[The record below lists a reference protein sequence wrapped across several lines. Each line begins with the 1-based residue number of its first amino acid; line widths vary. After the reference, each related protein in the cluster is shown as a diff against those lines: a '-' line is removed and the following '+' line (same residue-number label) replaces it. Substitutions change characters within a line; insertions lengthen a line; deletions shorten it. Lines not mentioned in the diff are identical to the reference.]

1 MVYELLSSFLL
12 LYTHLASVSVSVEVF
27 SVFLDVYHPQ
37 RLECIASIIKNRF
50 MHAILITEILN
61 TFIKG
66 RSSSYVECSTFIDEF
81 YIIAQTFGYC
91 FLHVF
96 KMPVNINF
104 ETNSRAVIFL
114 LKDLWRIIRTS
125 QILELERML
134 KNNVSA
140 TSGKLK

>member
-1 MVYELLSSFLL
+1 MVYELFSSFLL

-66 RSSSYVECSTFIDEF
+66 RSSSYVECSTFTDEF
-81 YIIAQTFGYC
+81 YIIA
-91 FLHVF
+91 
-96 KMPVNINF
+96 
-104 ETNSRAVIFL
+104 
-114 LKDLWRIIRTS
+114 
-125 QILELERML
+125 
-134 KNNVSA
+134 
-140 TSGKLK
+140 